1 MSHRQFTSSL
11 LCSAAGGR
19 SKNFFKIILEN
30 LLKKVQIITV
40 DKKRRF
46 QTIN

>member
-1 MSHRQFTSSL
+1 VEEAKSFL
-11 LCSAAGGR
+11 
-19 SKNFFKIILEN
+19 KIMLEN

-40 DKKRRF
+40 DKKRRI